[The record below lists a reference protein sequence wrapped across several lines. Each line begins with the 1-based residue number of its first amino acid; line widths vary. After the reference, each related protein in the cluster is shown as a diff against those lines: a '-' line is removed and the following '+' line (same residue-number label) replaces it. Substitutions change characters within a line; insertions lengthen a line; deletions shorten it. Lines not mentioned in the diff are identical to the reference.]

1 MEARALQQVVGESSI
16 ARQVLSCLR
25 CHSLRANLANIS
37 VRGLASAFFYP
48 GVFLNISDAQATHHS
63 RSHAL
68 QIEFLH
74 VIAVQARAHFRKQA
88 TKCFGADMPCHPP
101 RHLLRA
107 GYSNARAMLLSRCAA
122 TALATAMLLTGPP
135 PQAAF
140 AADGFDEALRLCPDE
155 KVTCVSSYDA
165 GHFAPPWEY
174 DGELEDVVDAVARV
188 ASGPAFGG
196 SVARDDSSAA
206 GVALRVSF
214 AQSKDEAIFWF
225 PRDDRLVQ
233 FRSERVDGSLW
244 DGSANKLRM
253 DTMRKQLRLAP
264 APMVKNRRALPSERL
279 PDGNFQLMEERP
291 YKRKDGRSYGEQ
303 GGSEPGRLDS
313 LVSAEGLRRVLF
325 PFNPLSPPA
334 QAVYDD
340 LSDLASKAASR

>member
-1 MEARALQQVVGESSI
+1 M
-16 ARQVLSCLR
+16 
-25 CHSLRANLANIS
+25 LA
-37 VRGLASAFFYP
+37 
-48 GVFLNISDAQATHHS
+48 
-63 RSHAL
+63 
-68 QIEFLH
+68 
-74 VIAVQARAHFRKQA
+74 
-88 TKCFGADMPCHPP
+88 
-101 RHLLRA
+101 
-107 GYSNARAMLLSRCAA
+107 RCAA
-122 TALATAMLLTGPP
+122 TTVAAALLIISPLPH
-135 PQAAF
+135 AAL

-174 DGELEDVVDAVARV
+174 DGELDDIVKAVARV

-214 AQSKDEAIFWF
+214 EQSKDQAIFWF
-225 PRDDRLVQ
+225 PKDDALVQ

-244 DGSANKLRM
+244 DGSTNKLRM
-253 DTMRKQLRLAP
+253 DKMRKALGLAP
-264 APMVKNRRALPSERL
+264 APMVKNRRYLPSERL
-279 PDGNFQLMEERP
+279 PDGTFQLQEERP

-303 GGSEPGRLDS
+303 GGGEPRRLDS

-340 LSDLASKAASR
+340 LSDLASKAVSR